1 MVKVIASIDTGQHR
15 QPEEVAEWS
24 HSNWWV
30 IYSVSD
36 EDFLRF
42 FEKPSLDVDLKLDV
56 IKDED
61 EVIEDENC
69 DLDDSME
76 GSASSA
82 P

>member
-1 MVKVIASIDTGQHR
+1 
-15 QPEEVAEWS
+15 
-24 HSNWWV
+24 
-30 IYSVSD
+30 
-36 EDFLRF
+36 
-42 FEKPSLDVDLKLDV
+42 VDLKLDV